1 MIKFSTGI
9 QILDLLLII
18 IASSM
23 LIIFGIFSL
32 YIIYNQIK
40 QVIMAIKSS
49 IKKKWKNDW

>member
-49 IKKKWKNDW
+49 IKKK